1 MRLALLTAAASSVLA
16 QATPGVPDEVGRW
29 LNYGTLGL
37 LTIGWL
43 SGKIRRGADYDQLR
57 AENDRLRQVFED
69 RVLPALIK
77 TNELVS
83 RLAEERRP

>member
-1 MRLALLTAAASSVLA
+1 MRLALLAAAASSVLA
-16 QATPGVPDEVGRW
+16 QATPGVPDQVGQW
-29 LNYGTLGL
+29 LQFGVAGAVIVGF
-37 LTIGWL
+37 LT
-43 SGKIRRGADYDQLR
+43 GKIRRGADYDQLR

-83 RLAEERRP
+83 RLAEERR